1 MEPRAGRE
9 RRTPRP
15 PLLWLCPPHRRP
27 LRPCE
32 PGSAL
37 RQRPR
42 RGNRH
47 LPRALRLCV
56 RCPNRGEPNS
66 SHRHW
71 LGGRTR
77 PSRTARYRPVRHCVV
92 LHCITLHC
100 TALHCTALHCAA
112 ALPSGQERC
121 RGPVRCRERCPGA
134 PAPPR
139 GRPGWRR
146 TFQTPHA
153 AAAAAG
159 RGWAG
164 RGGTGGTAKRSRP
177 ARGLEGNVV

>member
-15 PLLWLCPPHRRP
+15 PLLLCPPHRRP

-56 RCPNRGEPNS
+56 RCPNRGETNS

-77 PSRTARYRPVRHCVV
+77 PSRTARYRPARHGSARHCVV
-92 LHCITLHC
+92 LHCI
-100 TALHCTALHCAA
+100 ALHCI
-112 ALPSGQERC
+112 ALPPSRAARSGAERC

-134 PAPPR
+134 PAWPR

-164 RGGTGGTAKRSRP
+164 RGGTGARP
-177 ARGLEGNVV
+177 NGAGPRGALREM